1 MIELY
6 INQLPNNNFNMNKS
20 KKNEC
25 LNTLKEVK
33 RVCKVV
39 GFSAGSLKGLSV
51 GERKKND

>member
-6 INQLPNNNFNMNKS
+6 INESLNNYFNMNKS

-25 LNTLKEVK
+25 LNTLKEGK
-33 RVCKVV
+33 CVCIVV
-39 GFSAGSLKGLSV
+39 GFSTGTLKSLSV

>member
-39 GFSAGSLKGLSV
+39 SFSAGSLKGLSV